1 MTGKVRIIGGQW
13 RGRRLAVPEHPGL
26 RPSGD
31 RGRETLFN
39 WLASRIRGA
48 RCLDLFAG
56 TGALGLEA
64 ASRGAARVT
73 LVERDRK
80 LCRALEQI
88 ATDWPGGDAL
98 DVVCADAMAWL
109 AAADGPWDLV
119 FVDPPFDA
127 GLHGR
132 VLDALTR
139 PGLLADGARVYIESP
154 ARAPAPVTAPAPE
167 PASSPC
173 MLAGLNPPTWRI
185 DRDKRVGE
193 VRMQLL
199 ARERPADESALPG
212 A

>member
-31 RGRETLFN
+31 RSRETLFN
-39 WLASRIRGA
+39 WLAPRIRGA

-64 ASRGAARVT
+64 ASRGAAAVT
-73 LVERDRK
+73 LVERDRR
-80 LCRALEQI
+80 LCRALDQI

-127 GLHGR
+127 RLHAPI
-132 VLDALTR
+132 LDRLQR
-139 PGLLADGARVYIESP
+139 PGVLADQARVYLESH
-154 ARAPAPVTAPAPE
+154 AHEPVNIGPHWQVLRE
-167 PASSPC
+167 K
-173 MLAGLNPPTWRI
+173 RI
-185 DRDKRVGE
+185 GDVT
-193 VRMQLL
+193 MQLL
-199 ARERPADESALPG
+199 EPNLSQSVPDRSI
-212 A
+212 